1 MISVIDA
8 SGKLSDGI
16 TSGGLWFT
24 GSPDACIKVD
34 TKGPPSND
42 TESFKGKYA
51 MVAFGG
57 PEDFPEEEAEEIR
70 QMMTQK
76 WKNGQALPR
85 MPIFLPGPYLGIAGP
100 SLVSILAKGR
110 YTFESHTFKIDTFR
124 SYTKVTTTKIVR
136 SKVVPS
142 IVIPTKVV
150 PPKVALRNYSG
161 SGKLYLRK
169 LHLRKSKLIPLEATR
184 KLQHQ
189 KLYFRRL

>member
-1 MISVIDA
+1 MIDFLSVIDA
-8 SGKLSDGI
+8 SGKLADGI
-16 TSGGLWFT
+16 TTGGLWFT

-70 QMMTQK
+70 QMMSQK

-100 SLVSILAKGR
+100 SLVSILAKGSYTFQN
-110 YTFESHTFKIDTFR
+110 YTFESHTFRIDTFG
-124 SYTKVTTTKIVR
+124 SYTKIVR
-136 SKVVPS
+136 SKVATPKVVPS

-150 PPKVALRNYSG
+150 PPKVAL
-161 SGKLYLRK
+161 
-169 LHLRKSKLIPLEATR
+169 
-184 KLQHQ
+184 
-189 KLYFRRL
+189 

>member
-1 MISVIDA
+1 MIDFLSVIDA
-8 SGKLSDGI
+8 SGKLADGI

-70 QMMTQK
+70 QK

-85 MPIFLPGPYLGIAGP
+85 MPIFLPGLFGIVGP
-100 SLVSILAKGR
+100 SLVSL
-110 YTFESHTFKIDTFR
+110 
-124 SYTKVTTTKIVR
+124 
-136 SKVVPS
+136 
-142 IVIPTKVV
+142 
-150 PPKVALRNYSG
+150 YS
-161 SGKLYLRK
+161 S
-169 LHLRKSKLIPLEATR
+169 
-184 KLQHQ
+184 
-189 KLYFRRL
+189 